1 MASTTT
7 CGRLDACPRI
17 GSLIVASLLTP
28 NEIPCTTKKGLVRS
42 PDDTIRYWYLYRKH
56 NSKRNSQNS
65 NRLTATDS
73 ITQLSNLLERRKM
86 LSRSTPILL
95 LGLLACLI
103 SPAAPA
109 AITIAA
115 PHVSIY
121 MLCRTND
128 WNETS
133 TELGVEM
140 QDYYRDLLPDTATD
154 VRLDVSYTVEACVAT
169 DIQEVEISSDG
180 FLDVS
185 SGSDADADLLT
196 PDELQD
202 LVTSKNLETYW
213 EDVCDQILAF
223 EVKVQES
230 NTTDTENEGWT
241 VKWSSRFCD
250 LNTGGV
256 DMSAGTILVISLGT
270 LVLVCLLGLCFC
282 RRCCR
287 SGK

>member
-1 MASTTT
+1 M
-7 CGRLDACPRI
+7 
-17 GSLIVASLLTP
+17 LT
-28 NEIPCTTKKGLVRS
+28 
-42 PDDTIRYWYLYRKH
+42 
-56 NSKRNSQNS
+56 
-65 NRLTATDS
+65 
-73 ITQLSNLLERRKM
+73 
-86 LSRSTPILL
+86 RSTPIFL
-95 LGLLACLI
+95 LGLLACLL

-109 AITIAA
+109 TITIAA

-128 WNETS
+128 LNETS
-133 TELGVEM
+133 TELLPVEM
-140 QDYYRDLLPDTATD
+140 QDYYRELLPDTATD

-180 FLDVS
+180 FLDITNS
-185 SGSDADADLLT
+185 SDADADLSLT
-196 PDELQD
+196 ADELQD

-230 NTTDTENEGWT
+230 NTTDIDNEGWT

-256 DMSAGTILVISLGT
+256 DLSAGTILVISLGV
-270 LVLVCLLGLCFC
+270 LVLVCVLGLCFC